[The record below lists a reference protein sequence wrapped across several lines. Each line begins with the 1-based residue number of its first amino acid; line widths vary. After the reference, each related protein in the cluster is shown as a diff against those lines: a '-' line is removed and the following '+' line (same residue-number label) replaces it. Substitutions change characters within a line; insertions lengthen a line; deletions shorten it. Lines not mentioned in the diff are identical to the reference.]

1 VSPIVLT
8 TRLPNDIGYT
18 LKFKGGGDIITIDT
32 FDNFDLQFDW
42 RIAPGGNSGVK
53 YLVTEDRGG
62 LVAHAYQVV
71 DDARHPE
78 VAFHNIRIR
87 ELPPS

>member
-1 VSPIVLT
+1 
-8 TRLPNDIGYT
+8 
-18 LKFKGGGDIITIDT
+18 
-32 FDNFDLQFDW
+32 
-42 RIAPGGNSGVK
+42 VK